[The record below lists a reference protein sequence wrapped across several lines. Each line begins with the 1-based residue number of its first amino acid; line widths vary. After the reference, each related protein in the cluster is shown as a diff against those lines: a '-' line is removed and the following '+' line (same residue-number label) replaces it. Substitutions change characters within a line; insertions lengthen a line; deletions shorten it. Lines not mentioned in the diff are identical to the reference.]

1 MAFGRRN
8 TISAGKLGS
17 PIIRIKLLVKNVVQS
32 VRQHL
37 FDAGSVKAGLGTR
50 LGAILARELHDPD
63 AQRTRFVC
71 HTMYTMH
78 HVPQTRE

>member
-1 MAFGRRN
+1 MALAELRN

-37 FDAGSVKAGLGTR
+37 FDAGSVKGLGTR
-50 LGAILARELHDPD
+50 LGAILARELH
-63 AQRTRFVC
+63 A
-71 HTMYTMH
+71 
-78 HVPQTRE
+78 